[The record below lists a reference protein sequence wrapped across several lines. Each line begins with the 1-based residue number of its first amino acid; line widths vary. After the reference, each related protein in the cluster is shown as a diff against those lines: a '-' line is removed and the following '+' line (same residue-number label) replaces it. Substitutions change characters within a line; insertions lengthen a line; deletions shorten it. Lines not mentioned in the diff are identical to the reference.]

1 MEIVS
6 NHNFEKITKANDENN
21 SLKFESYESLNYKT
35 EIEKF
40 EFSTSFN
47 SIFHYNFST
56 SDSEESERSKIYYNE
71 SNDIMG
77 IKNNSKTANTK
88 IISCLSEEDNNS
100 NILKKKKSRGRKTKD
115 SEERGTHNKESFDNL
130 TRKIKVLDLKSFLD
144 YFNNKIKD
152 IYKDSESKS
161 SWKLEKLNQSQ
172 VSKANLEYNR
182 IFFKKTLKEI
192 FSDTITSKW
201 KKKDTNHNKMIINYL
216 LNEED
221 ETKRKIFEKI
231 LNSTFLDLLK
241 YLRGEKEGLE
251 YFEGLKFDEF
261 MLSNITKDEN
271 YYKKFINT
279 MNNIEKLIYE
289 KKSRKRKNIN
299 K

>member
-1 MEIVS
+1 ME
-6 NHNFEKITKANDENN
+6 
-21 SLKFESYESLNYKT
+21 
-35 EIEKF
+35 
-40 EFSTSFN
+40 
-47 SIFHYNFST
+47 
-56 SDSEESERSKIYYNE
+56 
-71 SNDIMG
+71 
-77 IKNNSKTANTK
+77 
-88 IISCLSEEDNNS
+88 
-100 NILKKKKSRGRKTKD
+100 
-115 SEERGTHNKESFDNL
+115 
-130 TRKIKVLDLKSFLD
+130 
-144 YFNNKIKD
+144 
-152 IYKDSESKS
+152 
-161 SWKLEKLNQSQ
+161 
-172 VSKANLEYNR
+172 
-182 IFFKKTLKEI
+182 
-192 FSDTITSKW
+192 
-201 KKKDTNHNKMIINYL
+201 KKDTNHNKMIINNL

-299 K
+299 N

>member
-1 MEIVS
+1 MTIVS
-6 NHNFEKITKANDENN
+6 NHNFEQIIKNNDENN
-21 SLKFESYESLNYKT
+21 YLKFESYESLYCKT
-35 EIEKF
+35 EIEKI
-40 EFSTSFN
+40 EFSTSFT
-47 SIFHYNFST
+47 SLFHYNFST
-56 SDSEESERSKIYYNE
+56 SDSEESEISKIYYNKL
-71 SNDIMG
+71 NDKIS
-77 IKNNSKTANTK
+77 IQNNSKTANTK
-88 IISCLSEEDNNS
+88 IISCLSPENINS

-115 SEERGTHNKESFDNL
+115 SEERGIHNKESFDNM
-130 TRKIKVLDLKSFLD
+130 TRKIKVIVLKSFLD

-201 KKKDTNHNKMIINYL
+201 KKKDTNHNKMIINNL

-221 ETKRKIFEKI
+221 ETKRKIFEKN

-251 YFEGLKFDEF
+251 YFEGLEFDEF

-271 YYKKFINT
+271 YYKKFIYT